1 MHYLRRLHKSKI
13 LGFLALA
20 LALAI
25 ACGPTAE
32 SGSGPASNLS
42 NSNTL
47 KVDPP
52 TEPIAQANPQ
62 SDPQNDPQATPT
74 PDVPTTKILPL
85 PPTPRPTK
93 PPLGPPYS
101 EPTRTPKA
109 EHPEGYEGCKNHKL
123 FSSPENDKYLSW
135 CFKQIKEEIKAECRN
150 LGSTEDQLACGTRM
164 ADEFQSVFIKDGIHK
179 CQAISHRS
187 DRLACMTQTASEHD
201 AHFVSIF
208 DGWNKVH
215 SAVNNYPDVQ
225 AAMQDIITCLEE
237 DHDHENVD
245 HKLLF
250 HWQRLEAPDHKDERE
265 KTMPETDKTIRDAL
279 KEPSKACA
287 EKHGLYHTQD
297 TAWIEE
303 LERLQQTEPDTVR
316 ILIHEGLLEALKA
329 PGPEIFLTGERPS

>member
-1 MHYLRRLHKSKI
+1 
-13 LGFLALA
+13 
-20 LALAI
+20 
-25 ACGPTAE
+25 
-32 SGSGPASNLS
+32 
-42 NSNTL
+42 
-47 KVDPP
+47 
-52 TEPIAQANPQ
+52 
-62 SDPQNDPQATPT
+62 
-74 PDVPTTKILPL
+74 
-85 PPTPRPTK
+85 
-93 PPLGPPYS
+93 
-101 EPTRTPKA
+101 
-109 EHPEGYEGCKNHKL
+109 
-123 FSSPENDKYLSW
+123 
-135 CFKQIKEEIKAECRN
+135 
-150 LGSTEDQLACGTRM
+150 
-164 ADEFQSVFIKDGIHK
+164 
-179 CQAISHRS
+179 
-187 DRLACMTQTASEHD
+187 MTQTASEHD

-215 SAVNNYPDVQ
+215 SAVNNHPDVQ